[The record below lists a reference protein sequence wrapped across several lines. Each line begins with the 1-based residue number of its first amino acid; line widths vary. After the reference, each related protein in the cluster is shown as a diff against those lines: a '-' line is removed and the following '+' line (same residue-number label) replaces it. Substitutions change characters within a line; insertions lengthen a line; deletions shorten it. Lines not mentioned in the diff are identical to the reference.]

1 MRVTQS
7 MLTRNLLS
15 SLNSAKESLNT
26 LNNNIASGKRLDRAS
41 DDPGQ
46 FIAASRFKL
55 AIGRNAQYLRN
66 ITNGTMWT
74 DATSDRLND
83 LYNKLSEIKD
93 RAIQGSDDGVDSDTR
108 AALAEEVDGL
118 LQEMISIANSRQMD
132 SYIFGGTGTQTE
144 PFQYDGTSV
153 TYAGDNGA
161 ITRKI
166 DDNTS
171 VTVNIN
177 GQQLMDTQMFD
188 SIIALKDALNAD
200 DPAAV
205 ADTIDLLTEASDRVM
220 SLETSVGSLASQL
233 DLTNQRLET
242 ANVNLASYLSQSED
256 VDMAEVITKYNAQQ
270 VAYQAALQTMSDV
283 IQTNLMDFL
292 K

>member
-26 LNNNIASGKRLDRAS
+26 LNNSIASGKRLDRAS

-46 FIAASRFKL
+46 FIAASRFKQ
-55 AIGRNAQYLRN
+55 AIGRNTQYLRN
-66 ITNGTMWT
+66 IANGTMWT
-74 DATSDRLND
+74 DATSDRLSD

-93 RAIQGSDDGVDSDTR
+93 RAIQGSDDSLDSGMR
-108 AALAEEVDGL
+108 AAMAEEVDGL
-118 LQEMISIANSRQMD
+118 LQEMISIANSRQMG
-132 SYIFGGTGTQTE
+132 SNIFGGTSTQTE

-153 TYAGDNGA
+153 VYTGNDGA
-161 ITRKI
+161 IKRKI

-171 VTVNIN
+171 VTVNIT
-177 GQQLMDTQMFD
+177 GQELMDTQMFD
-188 SIIALKDALNAD
+188 SIIALKDALIAD
-200 DPAAV
+200 DPSAV
-205 ADTIDLLTEASDRVM
+205 ASTIDLLDGASEQIM
-220 SLETSVGSLASQL
+220 SLESRVGSLANQL
-233 DLTNQRLET
+233 DLTNQRIET